1 MGINLRRQHENF
13 VTEMRV
19 LPLDGYKPLGRYALY
34 FAPSPESQLWRLGSQ
49 WLGRCALSGK
59 PLRQPEI
66 EGVAP
71 ECFTSLTA
79 APRRYGFHATLK
91 APFRLADGVLVQD
104 IVEELDDIAS
114 QQRSF
119 ALPTLKVARLD
130 DFLALTPARPCRHIE
145 RIAQLCVTHFDHF
158 RAPLTHAERARRGLA
173 SLSARERMLL
183 EQWGYPYVLDCFR
196 LHFSLSASIAQMS
209 EEVHERL
216 ALAAVRTFSAAPL
229 TAQIF
234 DAICLFEEPVPGAEF
249 KLIHRSRF
257 AHQGR
262 LVYVVGPSGAGKD
275 SVINWA
281 REHLISQVDAQA
293 NPQIVFTQR
302 TITRP
307 LHEKSEKH
315 HAVTDTQF
323 EALQQSG
330 EFAMWWRAHG
340 HRYAIGK
347 QIHDDLRRGLTVVV
361 SGSRHHLPQ
370 ALRDFPALQ
379 VVHISASAAT
389 LRQRLLLRGRE
400 GTQDLQQRLEREA
413 LEMPEGMRVME
424 IRNDGELALAGAKF
438 LEYLCGSN

>member
-1 MGINLRRQHENF
+1 
-13 VTEMRV
+13 MRA

-34 FAPSPESQLWRLGSQ
+34 FAPSSESPLWHLGSQ

-59 PLRQPEI
+59 LLRQPDI
-66 EGVAP
+66 EGVVP
-71 ECFTSLTA
+71 ECFTSLTVG
-79 APRRYGFHATLK
+79 PRRYGFHATLK

-104 IVEELDDIAS
+104 IMEELDNITS

-119 ALPTLKVARLD
+119 ALPPLEVARLD
-130 DFLALTPARPCRHIE
+130 DFLALTPARPCRHIK

-158 RAPLTHAERARRGLA
+158 RAPITDAERARRGLA

-196 LHFSLSASIAQMS
+196 LHFSLSGSLAQVS
-209 EEVHERL
+209 EEVRKRL
-216 ALAAVRTFSAAPL
+216 ARAAVETFSASLL
-229 TAQIF
+229 TPQVF
-234 DAICLFEEPVPGAEF
+234 DAICLFEEPLPGAEF
-249 KLIHRSRF
+249 SLIHRSRF

-281 REHLISQVDAQA
+281 RERLISQADAHS
-293 NPQIVFTQR
+293 NPQIVFTPR

-307 LHEKSEKH
+307 LHENSEKH

-347 QIHDDLRRGLTVVV
+347 QIHDELRCGLTVVV
-361 SGSRHHLPQ
+361 SGSRHQ
-370 ALRDFPALQ
+370 KGFEVFAG
-379 VVHISASAAT
+379 VT
-389 LRQRLLLRGRE
+389 LIVTGVYLLNE
-400 GTQDLQQRLEREA
+400 FFVIVQ
-413 LEMPEGMRVME
+413 
-424 IRNDGELALAGAKF
+424 
-438 LEYLCGSN
+438 Y